1 MRFEIKSKDLN
12 EFERLCDKILFN
24 PAIKSAGF
32 DDDFKVIVKLDGNK
46 LADFAMLIRNL
57 KVDVAELQV

>member
-1 MRFEIKSKDLN
+1 MRFELKSNNLS
-12 EFERLCDKILFN
+12 EFERLCSKILFN

-32 DDDFKVIVKLDGNK
+32 DDDFKVIVNLDGSK

-57 KVDVAELQV
+57 KVDVAELRI